1 MIPPLHRIR
10 TRPAV
15 YAAAVVFLAG
25 LSWSQP
31 AAGADSLTVVSW
43 GGSYARAC
51 QKAQHEPF
59 TAETG
64 IDIRLEAYNGGLA
77 QIRAQVE
84 SGNVHWDVVDLEM
97 ADAARGCDEGL
108 LEPVSVEDSGA
119 GAGRDAGG
127 GRFLPRYADRVR
139 RRHAVLLHRV
149 CL

>member
-77 QIRAQVE
+77 QIRAE
-84 SGNVHWDVVDLEM
+84 HRALLM
-97 ADAARGCDEGL
+97 ADRDIESLLDRLVAAIAAT
-108 LEPVSVEDSGA
+108 PA
-119 GAGRDAGG
+119 GASR
-127 GRFLPRYADRVR
+127 
-139 RRHAVLLHRV
+139 
-149 CL
+149 